1 MKAKREYRDRKA
13 VEVAV
18 LDALVD
24 RNGEGMTV
32 FEIRSRVDASIDE
45 IETALGE
52 LKEDELISVSQDDT
66 PVVIVVDER
75 VIPDPGEEDEGP
87 SLIDRIRERLP
98 L

>member
-1 MKAKREYRDRKA
+1 MKAKREYRNREA

-45 IETALGE
+45 IEAALGD
-52 LKEDELISVSQDDT
+52 LKDDGLISVSRDDT
-66 PVVIVVDER
+66 PVVILPDER
-75 VIPDPGEEDEGP
+75 VIPDPDTEEDEP